1 MALWIAGRN
10 RCLARLILIEPGDRA
25 RVTLSHNL
33 LCESIVSNAYNHN
46 RIRSNAL
53 ARPRIPAPNARGAW
67 EKVRKWLN
75 NTCCTTAAK
84 ESASNRQKFKVA
96 CVCVAWSSSFRT
108 GPCCDSS
115 TVYGP
120 GLRPAVLRAEGTM
133 EVKRIAEMSCVKKKY
148 HRHFTRHGTENR
160 TCLFVCVFFLS
171 LLVRCALHCRL
182 RNVRP
187 VAKKKPTNSSFT
199 YWRCTH
205 VVVRCTVLMADGLWF
220 FLLCPIGLSIGV
232 KRGVHYFVHGLCCS
246 FLLLRGS
253 DKARFVTLAGCEVI
267 EVFRTEM

>member
-84 ESASNRQKFKVA
+84 ESVSNRQKFKVA

-187 VAKKKPTNSSFT
+187 VAKKKDDKFKFHLLAL
-199 YWRCTH
+199 YARCCPVH
-205 VVVRCTVLMADGLWF
+205 RFDGGWAMVFFIMSDRSIDRCQARCALFCSWPVLQF
-220 FLLCPIGLSIGV
+220 PPF
-232 KRGVHYFVHGLCCS
+232 
-246 FLLLRGS
+246 
-253 DKARFVTLAGCEVI
+253 ARE
-267 EVFRTEM
+267 